1 MNCFS
6 ANNVCIYF
14 FHWLM
19 VFSQVM
25 QTMVLKFVSVP
36 SVAKGKKAKTWRKK
50 NLFTGLGWSIW
61 EKNSALGFEYN
72 FLSLIDPPAK
82 QITNISW
89 PFFQHWVSCSLVQY
103 TMTVH
108 IVKIIVHPTIYSHN
122 YLNDLIICYFCKQLR
137 GFLIV

>member
-1 MNCFS
+1 MH
-6 ANNVCIYF
+6 II

-25 QTMVLKFVSVP
+25 QTMVLNLFQCHLWLR
-36 SVAKGKKAKTWRKK
+36 GKKQ
-50 NLFTGLGWSIW
+50 NLEEKELIYWSGLVHKG
-61 EKNSALGFEYN
+61 KNSALGFEYS
-72 FLSLIDPPAK
+72 FLSLTEPPTK
-82 QITNISW
+82 QITNMSW

-122 YLNDLIICYFCKQLR
+122 NLNNLIICYFCKQLR